1 MPPVGVAEFAFRVI
15 VSLFFAAAFGFVCWA
30 IGRIVMLSLVM
41 PTPTTAQ
48 VMAII
53 AIGLGAGVG
62 ASSGSLML
70 HLKPTRM
77 AGRVLLCVALAML
90 GGFLGLLWGRNVYIM
105 AGMPGIPELRGI
117 VMGAVG
123 MSVLTPVAL
132 DLADIVKRRR
142 GRRDADVRRIPPPI
156 RRTEP
161 RGRGNGNRV

>member
-70 HLKPTRM
+70 HLKPARM
-77 AGRVLLCVALAML
+77 AGRVLMCVALAML

-123 MSVLTPVAL
+123 MSVLTPIAL
-132 DLADIVKRRR
+132 DLADIVRRR
-142 GRRDADVRRIPPPI
+142 GRQGRGADGGRIPP
-156 RRTEP
+156 RLRSAEP
-161 RGRGNGNRV
+161 RGRGNGP

>member
-15 VSLFFAAAFGFVCWA
+15 VSLFFSAAFGFVCWA
-30 IGRIVMLSLVM
+30 LGRIVMLSLVM

-62 ASSGSLML
+62 ASAGSLML
-70 HLKPTRM
+70 YLKPRVM
-77 AGRVLLCVALAML
+77 AARVLLCIALAMT

-117 VMGAVG
+117 VMGAVFAAN
-123 MSVLTPVAL
+123 LTPIAL
-132 DLADIVKRRR
+132 DVADIIKKRSARR
-142 GRRDADVRRIPPPI
+142 VP
-156 RRTEP
+156 
-161 RGRGNGNRV
+161 